1 MPAFAPGDLNNLIGY
16 TFPNGTLQEFFAGMP
31 GYYDALGGTVSF
43 NQDYL
48 ASGLNHNMGMH
59 ISAVDTTYAAS
70 FNNGTDDYFPTFG
83 SITYDFGGPSFTLY
97 IHGASADGLL
107 VSATANLS
115 MGEIS
120 GIATNPEKMY
130 VLFAATPLPT
140 FQVDLTNDTSV
151 YVAPCFGEGTRLATA
166 RGEVAVE
173 DLVEGDE
180 VVTASG
186 ATRPVIW
193 IGSRKVRCD
202 RHPAPA
208 LVNPVRVRAGAFAD
222 GVPSRDLVLSPG
234 HAVWMDGAL
243 VPVGLL
249 ANGAT
254 IVQEQVEQVRYFHI
268 ELDAHDV
275 VLAEGLACES
285 YLDDGNR
292 DTFGN
297 APGHLDLYGRLDP
310 QDWDQACAPVLR
322 EGPALQALADG
333 LRDRALALGWTLSHE
348 PLLTLEANG
357 VALAPVFST
366 GQNLWFVAPAADA
379 LVLRS
384 PSAVPALVTPGLADH
399 RVLGVALTGLRID
412 GRPVDLAAEHLNLGF
427 HPPEQRTADDGTTL
441 SWRWTDGA
449 GRLPSSPASAMVEIQ
464 VSMVSPRWVAPDQA
478 FNQASPFAPR
488 LRLVEAG

>member
-1 MPAFAPGDLNNLIGY
+1 MPAFAPGDLDNMIGY
-16 TFPNGTLQEFFAGMP
+16 TFPVGTFVGFEFFDSANPATGDLKIDNS
-31 GYYDALGGTVSF
+31 YYDNAVIANVPGVV
-43 NQDYL
+43 
-48 ASGLNHNMGMH
+48 
-59 ISAVDTTYAAS
+59 SAVDTTYTPGIAGVDTNTS
-70 FNNGTDDYFPTFG
+70 TFPTFG
-83 SITYDFGGPSFTLY
+83 SIVITSGSNTFTWY
-97 IHGASADGLL
+97 IHGVSSDGLL
-107 VSATANLS
+107 ISTDATASGSSFLS
-115 MGEIS
+115 KV
-120 GIATNPEKMY
+120 N
-130 VLFAATPLPT
+130 VLLNDIHQTSTDSYYFALS
-140 FQVDLTNDTSV
+140 FSNDTTV
-151 YVAPCFGEGTRLATA
+151 YVAPCFAEGTRLTTA
-166 RGEVAVE
+166 RGAVAVE

-186 ATRPVIW
+186 AARPVIW
-193 IGSRKVRCD
+193 IGSRQVRCD

-222 GVPSRDLVLSPG
+222 GVPSRDLRLSPG
-234 HAVWMDGAL
+234 HAVWLDGVL

-249 ANGAT
+249 TNGAT
-254 IVQEQVEQVRYFHI
+254 IVQEPVETVRYFHI

-292 DTFGN
+292 ETFGN

-322 EGPALQALADG
+322 DGPALQALADG
-333 LRDRALALGWTLSHE
+333 LRQRALAQGWTLSHE
-348 PLLTLEANG
+348 PLLTLEADG
-357 VALAPVFST
+357 VALVPVFSA
-366 GQNLWFVAPAADA
+366 GPSLWFVAPAARD

-384 PSAVPALVTPGLADH
+384 PSAVPALVTPGLDDH
-399 RVLGVALTGLRID
+399 RPLGVALAGLRIN
-412 GRPVDLAAEHLNLGF
+412 GQAIDLASDQLSQGF
-427 HPPEQRTADDGTTL
+427 HPPEARTADDGTAR

-449 GRLPSSPASAMVEIQ
+449 GRLPSSPASTMIEIA